1 MLVRLRNALAIVAVL
16 LWFTAFALFL
26 HFADT
31 RPTSPAPIEGRTY
44 AWNDHGRFVYLNK
57 SEQNQLYALRAIA
70 VVFFVTAAALD
81 YSAKSRPDRP

>member
-1 MLVRLRNALAIVAVL
+1 MLRRLRNALAIAAVL
-16 LWFTAFALFL
+16 VWFTAFALFL

-57 SEQNQLYALRAIA
+57 SEQSQLYALGGIA
-70 VVFFVTAAALD
+70 GAFFVTAAFLGL
-81 YSAKSRPDRP
+81 SVKRHPDRQ